1 MRRTRRFA
9 QAPYVSSFLGIHE
22 VCVCWANRKAQRTS
36 VVDTLSRNWYSAG
49 WVVHVFNRRLFHYG
63 MYDKLYLQV
72 CYKVHACFDGK
83 DRSNTNRI
91 VSILIWYNK
100 SYMKK
105 DFRKCYR
112 KRGHS
117 YQHICGATNIGPSGF
132 KRSFAEAHDT
142 KHFESVVPFMDRQRL
157 REYVSGLLVCRD
169 VVYVKMPI
177 VK

>member
-9 QAPYVSSFLGIHE
+9 QAPYVSSFIRIHE

-72 CYKVHACFDGK
+72 CYKVHACYNGK
-83 DRSNTNRI
+83 DRSNANRI

-100 SYMKK
+100 TYMKK
-105 DFRKCYR
+105 FRDDATAE
-112 KRGHS
+112 
-117 YQHICGATNIGPSGF
+117 GAWLPTCTWSRSKVHQGLNAASSRHLIPSSSRAWSHLWTGNAF
-132 KRSFAEAHDT
+132 
-142 KHFESVVPFMDRQRL
+142 
-157 REYVSGLLVCRD
+157 
-169 VVYVKMPI
+169 VKMSAACSS
-177 VK
+177 VGT